1 MSVGNGIG
9 VKLTDSVTA
18 DELFAPSYGSFL
30 VELAPCVEL
39 PHASDVVRVDEVGE
53 TTEAYE
59 FAACGEV
66 IDLVG
71 LQEAWEGHLE
81 SVFPYRAEGDAVET
95 VSFTSAAPLVYNGTI
110 ARPRVI
116 IPVFPGNNCE
126 YDSARAFEQAGAV
139 AETLIINNLTPDK
152 VAESTEALVKAI
164 ENSQIIM
171 IPAGSPAATS
181 PTARPSSSRRSSAL
195 RPSPKR
201 CATCCRTATAS
212 CWASATV
219 SRRS

>member
-1 MSVGNGIG
+1 SYDGVTPDAAGLVEAFELVERLIGDGAALAVSTPGYGATAEALFKMSVGNGIG

-95 VSFTSAAPLVYNGTI
+95 VSFTSAAPLVST
-110 ARPRVI
+110 APSRARVI
-116 IPVFPGNNCE
+116 IPVF
-126 YDSARAFEQAGAV
+126 RATTA
-139 AETLIINNLTPDK
+139 
-152 VAESTEALVKAI
+152 STIRRA
-164 ENSQIIM
+164 
-171 IPAGSPAATS
+171 P
-181 PTARPSSSRRSSAL
+181 SSRRERGRDAHHQQSDPRQGGRA
-195 RPSPKR
+195 P
-201 CATCCRTATAS
+201 
-212 CWASATV
+212 
-219 SRRS
+219 RRW

>member
-1 MSVGNGIG
+1 MAWATASA
-9 VKLTDSVTA
+9 LSCDSVTA

-30 VELAPCVEL
+30 VELAPSWSCRMR
-39 PHASDVVRVDEVGE
+39 PTSCAWTMGD

-71 LQEAWEGHLE
+71 LQEAWEGQLE

-110 ARPRVI
+110 ARPRVV

-126 YDSARAFEQAGAV
+126 YDTARAFERRV
-139 AETLIINNLTPDK
+139 PW
-152 VAESTEALVKAI
+152 
-164 ENSQIIM
+164 
-171 IPAGSPAATS
+171 P
-181 PTARPSSSRRSSAL
+181 RRSS
-195 RPSPKR
+195 S
-201 CATCCRTATAS
+201 TT
-212 CWASATV
+212 
-219 SRRS
+219 